1 MVATRMGFIQVRW
14 CVGSSRHT
22 TSVKTF
28 YNDVDSVVYTRER
41 LLVRVTLFDAGGVVC
56 LQVGR

>member
-1 MVATRMGFIQVRW
+1 MLVVAGRG
-14 CVGSSRHT
+14 T

-56 LQVGR
+56 WQVGRWVGR

>member
-1 MVATRMGFIQVRW
+1 MLVVAGRG
-14 CVGSSRHT
+14 T

-41 LLVRVTLFDAGGVVC
+41 LLVRVTLVDAGGVVC
-56 LQVGR
+56 WQVGR